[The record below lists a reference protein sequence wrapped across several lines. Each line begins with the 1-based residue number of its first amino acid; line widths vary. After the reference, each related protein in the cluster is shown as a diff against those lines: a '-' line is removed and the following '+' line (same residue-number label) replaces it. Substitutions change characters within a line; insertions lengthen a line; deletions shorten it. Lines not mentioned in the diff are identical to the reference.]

1 MASIIGVETLQ
12 HTNGTTAATI
22 DSSGRMLVSNI
33 PMCQAHLTTSN
44 TQDTSNPYEVLTTPI
59 KYDKI
64 VLNEGS
70 CYSASTGKFT
80 APVTGIYRVDSTLL
94 TDAGTTANTNHKV
107 YKNSTEVARSYNG
120 VDTQHV
126 QLFISVLVEANA
138 NDTIHTELQAGDIYI
153 DSTGL
158 YSSFNVQLIGLKS

>member
-22 DSSGRMLVSNI
+22 DSSGRVLMSNI
-33 PMCQAHLTTSN
+33 PMCQVHLTSSN
-44 TQDTSNPYEVLTTPI
+44 SQDTSNPYEVLTTPI

-64 VLNEGS
+64 IINEGN

-80 APVTGIYRVDSTLL
+80 CPVTGIYRVDSTLL
-94 TDAGTTANTNHKV
+94 TDTGTTANTTHKV
-107 YKNSTEVARSYNG
+107 YKNSTEVARSYTG
-120 VDTQHV
+120 VDNQHL
-126 QLFISVLVEANA
+126 QLCISVLVVANA

-153 DSTGL
+153 DGPGL
-158 YSSFNVQLIGLKS
+158 YSSFNVQLVGLKS